1 MNAGSEIIWKIVVF
15 GFGIV
20 NTWMLFLMKSMYQKH
35 RDHEDEQ
42 RRIHMRIGAVKDR
55 MTDKYARKDDLDHL
69 EERIV
74 RDLGDIKKDVKKML
88 LEMQKH

>member
-1 MNAGSEIIWKIVVF
+1 MNAGSELIWKIIAF
-15 GFGIV
+15 GFGII
-20 NTWMLFLMKSMYQKH
+20 NTWMLFIVRSMYQKH

-42 RRIHMRIGAVKDR
+42 RRLHMRIGAVKDR

-74 RDLGDIKKDVKKML
+74 RDLHDIKKML

>member
-1 MNAGSEIIWKIVVF
+1 MNAGTELVWKIIIF
-15 GFGIV
+15 GIGIV

-42 RRIHMRIGAVKDR
+42 RRLHMRIGAVKDR

-74 RDLGDIKKDVKKML
+74 RDLHDIKKML